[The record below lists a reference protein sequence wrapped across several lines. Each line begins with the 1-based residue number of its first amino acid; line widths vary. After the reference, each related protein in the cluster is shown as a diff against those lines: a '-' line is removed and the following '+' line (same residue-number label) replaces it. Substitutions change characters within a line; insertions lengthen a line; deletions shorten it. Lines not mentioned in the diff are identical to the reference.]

1 MLPVSADPSFSLRL
15 FYFMCELATM
25 ANLYENPNKP
35 KFRSAEHQLGHN
47 LTCQLVAGYNQ
58 STARRH
64 TRIKFT
70 VVPRPTRG
78 VLKMEINFEQM
89 RFRVTRSDAGLT
101 LSGALT
107 DATNYSHIA
116 EMKGSDYQIDLS
128 GVTYSSYLGACK
140 LLKTLDEELKNY
152 TFINVPYS
160 IFQVLSL
167 TDGADKVQ
175 SFQNRYAVKNN
186 TKIQFF
192 DHFETIKTASSKTNE
207 NRPAGMSLSFLL
219 LEKNSPV
226 AGSKD
231 TPGWLNHSAEEVQF
245 WRDYLAY
252 FANTLVQ
259 CEQVL
264 ASTIYAVNRYFN
276 LFCLRID
283 SFSRAWEFMKLQNR
297 RGDWEGQVTVKKT
310 MEHANRLTDSIQT
323 MIQHANEGLAKILF
337 LLDDKNESVFGILER
352 LEDFSRMQLSTA
364 AFIEDAGVSLGEILG
379 SIKMFV
385 HVRAD
390 LNLGLSSTNFDS
402 ANLPKLLEI
411 LGIMNPD
418 AETDLEEARSEILAE
433 AQLAERDLSACIVVL
448 QSFDLVRQILEHR
461 DAEVKVLLKNMLDY
475 KNQNCHWTIVRDLV
489 IDKLTAKMVTDQEKK
504 AFGYFLKYLQPSR
517 DSAAS
522 SSPGDV
528 MMF

>member
-1 MLPVSADPSFSLRL
+1 M
-15 FYFMCELATM
+15 
-25 ANLYENPNKP
+25 
-35 KFRSAEHQLGHN
+35 Q
-47 LTCQLVAGYNQ
+47 
-58 STARRH
+58 
-64 TRIKFT
+64 
-70 VVPRPTRG
+70 
-78 VLKMEINFEQM
+78 INFEQM
-89 RFRVTRSDAGLT
+89 RFRVTRSAAGLT

-107 DATNYSHIA
+107 DATNYSHIS
-116 EMKGSDYQIDLS
+116 EMKGAGYLIDFA
-128 GVTYSSYLGACK
+128 GVTFSSYLGACK
-140 LLKTLDEELKNY
+140 LLSTLEEELTNY
-152 TFINVPYS
+152 TFINVPYA
-160 IFQVLSL
+160 IFQVLIL

-175 SFQNRYAVKNN
+175 SLQNRYAVKNN
-186 TKIQFF
+186 AKIEFF
-192 DHFETIKTASSKTNE
+192 DHCETIKIAASKTNE

-219 LEKNSPV
+219 LDKNAPA

-231 TPGWLNHSAEEVQF
+231 NSDWLNHSAEEVEF

-297 RGDWEGQVTVKKT
+297 RGDWEGQATVEKT
-310 MEHANRLTDSIQT
+310 MEHANRLTDSIQS
-323 MIQHANEGLAKILF
+323 MIQYAHEDLAKILF
-337 LLDDKNESVFGILER
+337 LLEDKKESVFSILER
-352 LEDFSRMQLSTA
+352 LEHFSRMQLSTA
-364 AFIEDAGVSLGEILG
+364 AFIEDAGVSLGEILA

-390 LNLGLSSTNFDS
+390 LNLGLSSTNFNPS
-402 ANLPKLLEI
+402 QLPKLLEI

-418 AETDLEEARSEILAE
+418 AETDVEEARSEILAE
-433 AQLAERDLSACIVVL
+433 AQHAERDLSACIVVL

-504 AFGYFLKYLQPSR
+504 AFGCFLGYLQPSAN
-517 DSAAS
+517 AAGS
-522 SSPGDV
+522 SLPGDV
-528 MMF
+528 LMF